1 MKSLFPVVYVLLC
14 LIAAH
19 SFAGSATW
27 NVNPTSGL
35 WNTAANWTPATVPNG
50 PTDIATFASSSLTN
64 LSISAGIEVNSIVFG
79 SGAPAFTI
87 NNTQG
92 VGLTISGAGVTNNS
106 GVLQNF
112 VNQGAGQLY
121 FTNAATAGDSVT
133 YINSATGDGKI
144 EFQGSSTAGSA
155 TYRATGAIGG
165 DNTQINFHDQASA
178 GTAVFN
184 NERSGNG
191 VINFYDSSTAD
202 HATIT
207 NEPNF
212 ASSVWFWNS
221 STAGSATI
229 INKGDGSFWGNT
241 YFRDSSNAGE
251 SMITVDGSVAREFG
265 YAYLIFYDNSSAAN
279 GTFIANGGQRSGAG
293 GGNIYLQD
301 FASADNGTFIAN
313 PGIVSGAFGGRVIF
327 NLFTAPT
334 GATATL
340 IANGGIGTGG
350 GGIAFEGTSLGG
362 QARVQVYGNG
372 FLTVEQHVNVGITIG
387 SLEGD
392 GLVFLGG
399 ATLSIG
405 SNNLSTTFSGVIEGN
420 STGFIGRLTKV
431 GAANLTL
438 TGANTYFGTTT
449 IEEGKLVVNN
459 TTGSGTGSGQVQIK
473 DGWLGGIGT
482 IAGAVIVGTGSGA
495 KAILAPGQKK
505 GRPDTLTIQSPLTFN
520 SNGVYQCEVNS
531 RRAVADKVVA
541 NGITIN
547 GGRFTLRDSRGFVLP
562 PGTVFTV
569 IDNTSANQISGIFSN
584 LADGATVVAGSN
596 TYQANYE
603 GGDGNDLTLTV
614 VP

>member
-1 MKSLFPVVYVLLC
+1 MVLTFSLGVLCAVY
-14 LIAAH
+14 
-19 SFAGSATW
+19 AGSATW
-27 NVNPTSGL
+27 KANPTSGL
-35 WNTAANWTPATVPNG
+35 WNTASNWTPATVPNG
-50 PTDIATFASSSLTN
+50 PSDIATFASSSLTN

-79 SGAPAFTI
+79 SGAAAFTI
-87 NNTQG
+87 NNTQA
-92 VGLTISGAGVTNNS
+92 VGLTISGPGVMNNS

-112 VNQGAGQLY
+112 VNQGAGQLS

-144 EFQGSSTAGSA
+144 EFLGSSTAGSA
-155 TYRATGAIGG
+155 TYRATGAPGG
-165 DNTQINFHDQASA
+165 ITTRINFYDQASA

-184 NERSGNG
+184 NEKSGNG
-191 VINFYDSSTAD
+191 VINFYSSSTAD

-212 ASSVWFWNS
+212 ASSVWFWSN

-229 INKGDGSFWGNT
+229 INKGDTSFWGST
-241 YFRDSSNAGE
+241 YFRESSNAGE
-251 SMITVDGSVAREFG
+251 SMITVEGSIAHEVG
-265 YAYLIFYDNSSAAN
+265 YAYLTFYDNSSAAN

-293 GGNIYLQD
+293 GGHIFLQD
-301 FASADNGTFIAN
+301 FASADDGTFIAN
-313 PGIVSGAFGGRVIF
+313 PGMVSGADGGRVEF
-327 NLFTAPT
+327 LSFTAPT
-334 GATATL
+334 AATATL
-340 IANGGIGTGG
+340 IANGGVGSGG
-350 GGIAFEGTSLGG
+350 GEILFTGTSLGG

-372 FLTVEQHVNVGITIG
+372 SLNVEQHVNVGITIG

-438 TGANTYFGTTT
+438 TRANTYFGTTT

-495 KAILAPGQKK
+495 KAILAPGQNK

-520 SNGVYQCEVNS
+520 SDGVYQCEVNS

-541 NGITIN
+541 NGLTIN

-562 PGTVFTV
+562 PGTFFTV
-569 IDNTSANQISGIFSN
+569 IDNTSANEISGTFDN
-584 LADGATVVAGSN
+584 LPDDSTFVVGNN
-596 TYQANYE
+596 TYQVDYQ
-603 GGDGNDLTLTV
+603 GGDSNDLTLTV

>member
-1 MKSLFPVVYVLLC
+1 MKKLFPVLYVFSC

-27 NVNPTSGL
+27 NLSPASGD
-35 WNTAANWTPATVPNG
+35 WNTATNWMPATVPNG

-79 SGAPAFTI
+79 AGAAAFTI
-87 NNTQG
+87 NNTQA

-112 VNQGAGQLY
+112 VNQDAGQLY

-144 EFQGSSTAGSA
+144 EFLGSSTAGSA

-165 DNTQINFHDQASA
+165 NNTQINFHDQASA

-184 NERSGNG
+184 NEKSGNG

-221 STAGSATI
+221 STAGSAMI

-241 YFRDSSNAGE
+241 YFRDSSNGGE
-251 SMITVDGSVAREFG
+251 SMITVDGSVARELG
-265 YAYLIFYDNSSAAN
+265 YAFLGLYDNSSAAN

-313 PGIVSGAFGGRVIF
+313 PGIVSGAFGGRVTFAI
-327 NLFTAPT
+327 FTAPT
-334 GATATL
+334 AATATL

-362 QARVQVYGNG
+362 AGPRPGLRKWLSDCGEARQCGHNHWLFG
-372 FLTVEQHVNVGITIG
+372 RRWPCL
-387 SLEGD
+387 
-392 GLVFLGG
+392 LGR
-399 ATLSIG
+399 S
-405 SNNLSTTFSGVIEGN
+405 
-420 STGFIGRLTKV
+420 
-431 GAANLTL
+431 
-438 TGANTYFGTTT
+438 YF
-449 IEEGKLVVNN
+449 VH
-459 TTGSGTGSGQVQIK
+459 
-473 DGWLGGIGT
+473 
-482 IAGAVIVGTGSGA
+482 
-495 KAILAPGQKK
+495 
-505 GRPDTLTIQSPLTFN
+505 R
-520 SNGVYQCEVNS
+520 
-531 RRAVADKVVA
+531 
-541 NGITIN
+541 
-547 GGRFTLRDSRGFVLP
+547 
-562 PGTVFTV
+562 
-569 IDNTSANQISGIFSN
+569 
-584 LADGATVVAGSN
+584 
-596 TYQANYE
+596 
-603 GGDGNDLTLTV
+603 
-614 VP
+614 